1 MRKQKSYT
9 MNVLVNGDL
18 IQVAALWTVVVAL
31 LTKFPD
37 LIYIFELAKD
47 VCAYIHTHTHKRS
60 FANSNVPS
68 D

>member
-1 MRKQKSYT
+1 
-9 MNVLVNGDL
+9 MNVLLNGDL
-18 IQVAALWTVVVAL
+18 IQVAAVWTVVIAL

-37 LIYIFELAKD
+37 LIYI
-47 VCAYIHTHTHKRS
+47 YIYIYIYTHMS